1 MKIMTKGVYCYLVAA
16 TVLLFTI
23 SCSTKPKN
31 PTDDFSIRSQAEAAL
46 KLGITE
52 ADRNKYDAALQLLAE
67 CKRQA
72 VLTDDPSLTIR
83 SSLSLGNVLFA
94 LGREE
99 EAFAEWEASVALAE
113 ELADRDLL
121 SVSKIHLSRG
131 SLLSG
136 RQSPQAVLEE
146 AVKEAA
152 NIKSDNLYIAFS
164 WNVRG
169 LALREMRSFTEA
181 EKAIQRSLDIH
192 DKDQYILKAAY
203 DWYLIAN
210 IRSLAGNNTDGALDA
225 LNKAIANDRR
235 MENSWGLAAD
245 WRAMG
250 DVYRKTGKTREANKA
265 YKRAKAIF
273 LAIGDDEKAEE
284 IDNRMTVE

>member
-1 MKIMTKGVYCYLVAA
+1 MNIMTKGVHCYFIAA
-16 TVLLFTI
+16 AVLLFTI

-31 PTDDFSIRSQAEAAL
+31 VTDDTSIRSQAEAAL

-52 ADRNKYDAALQLLAE
+52 ADRNNYAAALQLLAE

-72 VLTDDPSLTIR
+72 VLTDAPSLIIR
-83 SSLSLGNVLFA
+83 SGLSLGNVLFA
-94 LGREE
+94 LGRED
-99 EAFAEWEASVALAE
+99 EAFAEWEAAVSLAD

-121 SVSKIHLSRG
+121 SVSKIHLLRG
-131 SLLSG
+131 NLLSG
-136 RQSPQAVLEE
+136 RQSAQSVLEE
-146 AVKEAA
+146 ARREAE

-192 DKDQYILKAAY
+192 DKDKYILKAAY

-210 IRSLAGNNTDGALDA
+210 IRSLDGKTDDA
-225 LNKAIANDRR
+225 LEALKSAIAYDRR

-250 DVYRKTGKTREANKA
+250 DVYRKAGKTSEANKA
-265 YKRAKAIF
+265 YRRAKAIF
-273 LAIGDDEKAEE
+273 RAIGDDEKAEE
-284 IDNRMTVE
+284 IDKRMTVE

>member
-1 MKIMTKGVYCYLVAA
+1 MKIMTMGVHCYLAAVA
-16 TVLLFTI
+16 VLLFTI

-72 VLTDDPSLTIR
+72 VLTDDPSLIIR

-94 LGREE
+94 LGREN
-99 EAFAEWEASVALAE
+99 EAFTEWEAAVSLAE

-136 RQSPQAVLEE
+136 RQSAQAVFEE
-146 AVKEAA
+146 AVREAA

-169 LALREMRSFTEA
+169 LALREMRSFSDA

-192 DKDQYILKAAY
+192 EKDKHTLKAAY

-210 IRSLAGNNTDGALDA
+210 IRSLDGKSDGALQA
-225 LNKAIANDRR
+225 LNSAIAYDRR

-250 DVYRKTGKTREANKA
+250 DVYRKSGKTREANKA
-265 YKRAKAIF
+265 YNRAKAIF
-273 LAIGDDEKAEE
+273 RAIGDGEKAEE

>member
-1 MKIMTKGVYCYLVAA
+1 
-16 TVLLFTI
+16 
-23 SCSTKPKN
+23 
-31 PTDDFSIRSQAEAAL
+31 L

-52 ADRNKYDAALQLLAE
+52 ADRNKYAAALQLLAE

-72 VLTDDPSLTIR
+72 VLTDDPSLIIR
-83 SSLSLGNVLFA
+83 SGLSLGNVLFA
-94 LGREE
+94 LGRED
-99 EAFAEWEASVALAE
+99 EAFAEWEASVSLAD

-131 SLLSG
+131 NLLSK
-136 RQSPQAVLEE
+136 RQSEQAVYNE

-169 LALREMRSFTEA
+169 LALREMRSLSEA
-181 EKAIQRSLDIH
+181 EKAIQRSLEIH
-192 DKDQYILKAAY
+192 EKDKHILKAAY
-203 DWYLIAN
+203 DWYLIAH
-210 IRSLAGNNTDGALDA
+210 IRSLDGKADGALQA
-225 LNKAIANDRR
+225 LNKAITYDRR

-250 DVYRKTGKTREANKA
+250 DVYHKAGKTREANKA
-265 YKRAKAIF
+265 YKRSKDIF
-273 LAIGDDEKAEE
+273 RALGDDQNVEE
-284 IDNRMTVE
+284 INKRITVE

>member
-1 MKIMTKGVYCYLVAA
+1 MKIMTKAVHCFFIISVS
-16 TVLLFTI
+16 LLLTI

-72 VLTDDPSLTIR
+72 VLTDAPSLIIR
-83 SSLSLGNVLFA
+83 SGLSLGNVLFA
-94 LGREE
+94 LGRED
-99 EAFAEWEASVALAE
+99 EAFTEWDAAVSLAD

-121 SVSKIHLSRG
+121 SVSKIHLLRG
-131 SLLSG
+131 NLLSK
-136 RQSPQAVLEE
+136 RQSERAVYDE
-146 AVKEAA
+146 AVREAA

-192 DKDQYILKAAY
+192 EKDKHILKAAY
-203 DWYLIAN
+203 DWYVIAN
-210 IRSLAGNNTDGALDA
+210 IRSLDGKADGALEA
-225 LNKAIANDRR
+225 LKSAITLDRR

-250 DVYRKTGKTREANKA
+250 DVYRKSGKTREANKA
-265 YKRAKAIF
+265 YKRAKDIF

-284 IDNRMTVE
+284 IDSRMTVE

>member
-1 MKIMTKGVYCYLVAA
+1 MKIMTKGLHCYLVAA
-16 TVLLFTI
+16 AVLFFTI
-23 SCSTKPKN
+23 SCSTRPKN
-31 PTDDFSIRSQAEAAL
+31 PTDDFSIRSLAEAAL

-67 CKRQA
+67 CKRQS
-72 VLTDDPSLTIR
+72 VLTDDPSLIIR
-83 SSLSLGNVLFA
+83 SGLSLGNVLFA
-94 LGREE
+94 LGRED
-99 EAFAEWEASVALAE
+99 EAFAEWETSVALAE

-131 SLLSG
+131 SLLSK
-136 RQSPQAVLEE
+136 RQSAQTVLEE
-146 AVKEAA
+146 ARMEAA

-169 LALREMRSFTEA
+169 LALREMRSFSDA

-192 DKDQYILKAAY
+192 EKDKYILKAAY
-203 DWYLIAN
+203 DWYLIAS
-210 IRSLAGNNTDGALDA
+210 IRSLSGNTDGALQA
-225 LNKAIANDRR
+225 LNSAIAYDRR

-250 DVYRKTGKTREANKA
+250 DVYHKTGKIREANKA
-265 YKRAKAIF
+265 YKRAKDIF
-273 LAIGDDEKAEE
+273 LAIGDEEKAEE
-284 IDNRMTVE
+284 IDKRMTVE

>member
-1 MKIMTKGVYCYLVAA
+1 MKIMTKGVHCYLIAA
-16 TVLLFTI
+16 AALLLTI

-72 VLTDDPSLTIR
+72 VLTDDPSLIIR
-83 SSLSLGNVLFA
+83 SGLSLGNVLFA
-94 LGREE
+94 LGRED
-99 EAFAEWEASVALAE
+99 EAFTEWGASVSLAE

-131 SLLSG
+131 SLLSK
-136 RQSPQAVLEE
+136 RQSAQTVLEE
-146 AVKEAA
+146 ARREAA

-169 LALREMRSFTEA
+169 LALREMLSFPDA
-181 EKAIQRSLDIH
+181 EKAIQQSLAIH
-192 DKDQYILKAAY
+192 EKDKYILKAAY

-210 IRSLAGNNTDGALDA
+210 IRSLDGKTDGALQA
-225 LNKAIANDRR
+225 LKSAIAYDRR

-250 DVYRKTGKTREANKA
+250 DVYRKNGKILEANKA
-265 YKRAKAIF
+265 YKRAKDIF
-273 LAIGDDEKAEE
+273 LALGDDQKAEE
-284 IDNRMTVE
+284 TDKRIAAE